1 MSQKPNAT
9 GPVVHWHIDCRIE
22 SELPEDNIVGT
33 RFLINVLFA
42 AVALAALLFTGW
54 LGYLDL
60 STRRQTRDWEQRIND
75 NRAEVRD
82 IQRMQRDYATEA
94 AKIDEAYKLIK
105 PQFFVSGFIASV
117 GRSRP
122 AQLAIDAIEWNDLTI
137 LMRGSVR
144 EKSQSA
150 SLLLSNYV
158 KALGKDEAMM
168 PLFRE
173 IRLTGF
179 DRATNDDVI
188 NFEIAFY
195 LKDTKG
201 GAKP

>member
-1 MSQKPNAT
+1 MSKKPNAT
-9 GPVVHWHIDCRIE
+9 GPVAHWHIDCRIE
-22 SELPEDNIVGT
+22 SELPEDNIVGR
-33 RFLINVLFA
+33 RFLTNVLFA
-42 AVALAALLFTGW
+42 AAAFACLLATGW

-60 STRRQTRDWEQRIND
+60 STRHQIRDWEQRIND

-82 IQRMQRDYATEA
+82 IQRMQRDYAIEA
-94 AKIDEAYKLIK
+94 GKIDEAFKLIK
-105 PQFFVSGFIASV
+105 PTMFVSGFIANL

-122 AQLAIDAIEWNDLTI
+122 AQLVIDAIDWNDATI
-137 LMRGSVR
+137 IMHGSVR
-144 EKSQSA
+144 EKSERA
-150 SLLLSNYV
+150 SLLLGNYV

-179 DRATNDDVI
+179 DRGATDDVI

-195 LKDTKG
+195 LKDPKG
-201 GAKP
+201 GRQ

>member
-9 GPVVHWHIDCRIE
+9 GPVAHWHIDCRIE

-33 RFLINVLFA
+33 RFLINALCGA
-42 AVALAALLFTGW
+42 LAVAALLFTGW

-60 STRRQTRDWEQRIND
+60 STRRQTRDWEQRISD
-75 NRAEVRD
+75 NRGEVRD
-82 IQRMQRDYATEA
+82 IKRMQGEYALEA

-105 PQFFVSGFIASV
+105 PQFYVSGFIANV
-117 GRSRP
+117 GRTRP
-122 AQLAIDAIEWNDLTI
+122 AQLGIDAIEWNDLTI
-137 LMRGSVR
+137 LMRGSIR
-144 EKSQSA
+144 EKSERA
-150 SLLLSNYV
+150 TLLLGNYV
-158 KALGKDEAMM
+158 KALGKDGAIS

-179 DRATNDDVI
+179 DRGTADDVI

-195 LKDTKG
+195 LKDPKG
-201 GAKP
+201 ARP

>member
-1 MSQKPNAT
+1 MSKNPNVS
-9 GPVVHWHIDCRIE
+9 GPVAHWHIDCRIE

-82 IQRMQRDYATEA
+82 IQRMQREYAAEA
-94 AKIDEAYKLIK
+94 AKIDEAYRLIN
-105 PQFFVSGFIASV
+105 PRFFVSGFIANV

-122 AQLAIDAIEWNDLTI
+122 APLAIDTIEWNDLTI
-137 LMRGSVR
+137 IMRGSIR
-144 EKSQSA
+144 ERPERA
-150 SLLLSNYV
+150 SLLLGNYV
-158 KALGKDEAMM
+158 KALGKDETMT

-173 IRLTGF
+173 IRLTAA
-179 DRATNDDVI
+179 DRGASDDVI

-195 LKDTKG
+195 LKG
-201 GAKP
+201 PAKS